1 MHLKRDFMI
10 YKLKRFLLDVF
21 DFLSFVFDDEKE
33 TSRSRMKA
41 HLPANDKKN
50 EQPFPPS
57 LTKIKKIMLPK
68 AKHLTVIL
76 LLSMSVSYAQ
86 KAKVSGN
93 ITGLREPSLVFYYP
107 VADSTKGDT
116 VAVKNGKF
124 IWNVAMAH
132 PQKVYVLFPN
142 RMIEFFAERGNIKIT
157 GNVDSLDQL
166 KITGSKTQDE
176 AEAFE
181 RSLKDITDQ
190 EMPLYQKWGKGSKEE
205 QMALEAKVDELRMQ
219 KRARANQYIAAH
231 PKSAFS
237 VSLVSDRAMMG
248 AYNDVKT
255 IYDQLDASAQQTT
268 TGKQIAKRLTVLQRS
283 TIGEPMLNFTQNNTE
298 GQPVRF
304 ADFKGKYVFVDF
316 WASWCGPCRA
326 ENPNVLKAYNQ
337 YKNKNFTVIGVSLD
351 DNGEK
356 WKKAIKDDNMPWT
369 QLSDLKGWKNEVST
383 YYGIMGIP
391 SSLLIDP
398 QGKIIAKDLRGVA
411 LHKKLEEIFN

>member
-1 MHLKRDFMI
+1 
-10 YKLKRFLLDVF
+10 
-21 DFLSFVFDDEKE
+21 
-33 TSRSRMKA
+33 
-41 HLPANDKKN
+41 
-50 EQPFPPS
+50 
-57 LTKIKKIMLPK
+57 MLPK

-76 LLSMSVSYAQ
+76 LLSTSVAAAQ
-86 KAKVSGN
+86 KTSVSGN
-93 ITGLREPSLVFYYP
+93 ISGLKEPSLVFYYS
-107 VADSTKGDT
+107 VGDSTKGDT
-116 VAVKNGKF
+116 VAVKSGKF
-124 IWNVAMAH
+124 TWETKLADAR
-132 PQKVYVLFPN
+132 KVSVFFPT
-142 RMIEFFAERGNIKIT
+142 RMIEFFAESGNIKIT

-176 AEAFE
+176 ADTYE

-190 EMPLYQKWGKGSKEE
+190 EMPLYQKWGKESKEE
-205 QMALEAKVDELRMQ
+205 QMALEAKLDDLRKQ
-219 KRARANQYIAAH
+219 KRARANQYIATH

-248 AYNDVKT
+248 AYNDVKN
-255 IYDQLDASAQQTT
+255 IYDLLALSAQQTT
-268 TGKQIAKRLTVLQRS
+268 TGKQIASRLTVLQRS
-283 TIGEPMLNFTQNNTE
+283 AIGQPMLNFTQNNTE
-298 GQPVRF
+298 GHPVRF
-304 ADFKGKYVFVDF
+304 ADFKGKYIFVDF

-337 YKNKNFTVIGVSLD
+337 YKDKNFTVIGVSLD

-411 LHKKLEEIFN
+411 LHKKLEELFN

>member
-1 MHLKRDFMI
+1 MLLK
-10 YKLKRFLLDVF
+10 
-21 DFLSFVFDDEKE
+21 
-33 TSRSRMKA
+33 A
-41 HLPANDKKN
+41 
-50 EQPFPPS
+50 EQLFAA
-57 LTKIKKIMLPK
+57 L
-68 AKHLTVIL
+68 L
-76 LLSMSVSYAQ
+76 LLSSASAQ
-86 KAKVSGN
+86 QAKVSGN
-93 ITGLREPSLVFYYP
+93 IKGLKEPILVFSYAI
-107 VADSTKGDT
+107 ADSSKIDT
-116 VAVKNGKF
+116 VAVKNGAFTWKA
-124 IWNVAMAH
+124 NMPN
-132 PQKVYVLFPN
+132 PQKVYVFFSM
-142 RMIEFFAERGNIKIT
+142 RMIEFFAESSNIKIT
-157 GNVDSLDQL
+157 GNIDSLDKL
-166 KITGSKTQDE
+166 RISGSKTQNE
-176 AEAFE
+176 ADAYE

-205 QMALEAKVDELRMQ
+205 QTALEAKLDDLRKQ

-248 AYNDVKT
+248 EYYDVKN
-255 IYDQLDASAQQTT
+255 IYDLLALSAQQTT
-268 TGKQIAKRLTVLQRS
+268 TGKQIANRLTVLQRS
-283 TIGEPMLNFTQNNTE
+283 AIGQPMLNFTQNNTE
-298 GQPVRF
+298 GHPVRF

-326 ENPNVLKAYNQ
+326 ETPNVLKAYNQ
-337 YKNKNFTVIGVSLD
+337 YKDKNFTVIGVSLD

-411 LHKKLEEIFN
+411 LHKKLEELFN